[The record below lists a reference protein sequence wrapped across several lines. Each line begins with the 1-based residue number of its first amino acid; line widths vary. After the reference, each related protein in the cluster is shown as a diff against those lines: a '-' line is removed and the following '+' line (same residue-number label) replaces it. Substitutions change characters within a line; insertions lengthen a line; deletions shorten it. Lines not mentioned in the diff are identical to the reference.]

1 MAQYDFPSTS
11 DVSADTEE
19 LAIELTE
26 KKLDTF
32 RIKWLIEDR
41 GADVVKAMNIAH
53 LKEHD
58 LRKSPVLRP
67 LGLEKYLH
75 NRV

>member
-1 MAQYDFPSTS
+1 MAQYDFPSAS

-32 RIKWLIEDR
+32 RIRWLIEDR
-41 GADVVKAMNIAH
+41 GADVVRAMSIAH
-53 LKEHD
+53 LKEND

-75 NRV
+75 SGH